1 MSSVSGKKLLIIAV
15 ACGVLAGAMGWMYL
29 KSKEAQYRDAY
40 RPPVEQKVTVVVP
53 RADIGKSQVLT
64 PELVATLDVPNDYLA
79 SNVVLAEDWPKLEGR
94 MTVAPLQRGR
104 PISWDAVEQERVSR
118 FSENVELGKRVKTVK
133 ISKINSFD
141 GMLRPGD
148 RIDLLGS
155 FSAGDI
161 GLQKQPNYA
170 DDVVINILEDIMVL
184 AAGREDASGRKYE
197 NYYDQSTPDG
207 FNMNFSTLSL
217 MLTPAQVARVELAE
231 KAGEMIAVLRHPKDT
246 SMAELGQVT
255 VASLLDPPPQELIDV
270 VVDADGNLIG
280 RIVGD
285 NIIGA
290 DGRILGK
297 IVDGQAVGFDG
308 KVIGR
313 IVRGLNADDPLLRM
327 HERATVVRDEQGN
340 VIGRVIDGK
349 VIDAQGNPIGTVV
362 DGKAVGVDG
371 KSLGRVEANAV
382 LDSQGRVVDMS
393 RSRVQNQAAPQ
404 NRERQVVRDAAGNI
418 IGSVDGDK
426 IVDAQGNVIGRQRDG
441 KAYDLNGK
449 PLGSISTVVEDAQ
462 GKIIGEMGQ
471 VVRDAEGK
479 VIGRVVDG
487 QLIGHDGDV
496 LGVVKDGKVLGRDGK
511 VLGQVESAL
520 LDSSGR
526 PIEDNVR
533 IARDASGK
541 VLGTIVGDDII
552 DEQGRKVGSI
562 KNGEVLDLAGQ
573 VVAGAQVAV
582 QGDAKVVVRDADG
595 NIIGT
600 LRGDTVFGADGKAT
614 GKLVN
619 GKIVDSN
626 GNLVASGITVGAEQ
640 AANLL
645 NAQQSNARKKQLEP
659 TRMIQFIPGGTGT
672 AGIIPVQTLRLE

>member
-1 MSSVSGKKLLIIAV
+1 
-15 ACGVLAGAMGWMYL
+15 MGWMYL

-79 SNVVLAEDWPKLEGR
+79 SNVVLAEDWPKLAGR

-155 FSAGDI
+155 FAAADI

-285 NIIGA
+285 NIVGA
-290 DGRILGK
+290 DGRIVGK
-297 IVDGQAVGFDG
+297 VVDGQAVGFDG

-313 IVRGLNADDPLLRM
+313 TVRGLNADDPLLRM

-382 LDSQGRVVDMS
+382 LDNQGRVVDMS

-418 IGSVDGDK
+418 LGSVDGDK

-526 PIEDNVR
+526 PLEDNVR